1 MPWLK
6 TRRHEYARTYQ
17 ERCPQSFWRIWA
29 LVQKVKIRR
38 LRLSPHVADLAG
50 VRNLKKV
57 GNVEF
62 EVVKWLQSMNHD
74 LSRLSAPAR
83 RILQLL
89 KYLVYAGIVPQRL
102 RNSWVKSSRRNSGHD
117 SLALLF
123 AAEIKTS
130 DGSDVP
136 AWTASPLRPGR
147 GTVSST
153 WTKCFCRRP
162 FRALKTLPILPS
174 AFGRIIRKRFL
185 VWSNEHLKLL
195 INLSHRSP

>member
-1 MPWLK
+1 MNTGAVLGQGMLILDVTQAAAKPGPVNPTTAGWFK
-6 TRRHEYARTYQ
+6 RSEITESQ
-17 ERCPQSFWRIWA
+17 
-29 LVQKVKIRR
+29 
-38 LRLSPHVADLAG
+38 VADFRRTCKPQIAACSP
-50 VRNLKKV
+50 VR
-57 GNVEF
+57 
-62 EVVKWLQSMNHD
+62 WLQSMNHD

-147 GTVSST
+147 GTVSPT